1 MGMNVNLSRRVSE
14 IVDSLGNCQCHHREQ
29 RGPRHGIDTVKGRRI
44 VVCSNQDWDKDCK
57 SKPNYREDKPEHALE
72 EFPGSE
78 VELVCKGRK
87 SKETQNDGHGGRD
100 DCGHHDGIREFFPR
114 VLEVVV
120 EFRFDWRVPFPL
132 KGPQPEEE
140 LERQLA
146 HKREDTPHH
155 FVLEVEF
162 REVFR
167 VPPTP
172 VLIFPLDQAVLS
184 LGVRA
189 SGVPINLEKEA
200 HREETEGGKEVEQEE
215 KDLEG
220 RFGAFVVLQT
230 SKELDRLDVLLEPGN
245 VKEDKEGGPREHV
258 QGHGAVEYRSGPC
271 KPRRL
276 SDILNLNLL
285 DDFGRVA
292 RKPVRDE

>member
-1 MGMNVNLSRRVSE
+1 
-14 IVDSLGNCQCHHREQ
+14 
-29 RGPRHGIDTVKGRRI
+29 
-44 VVCSNQDWDKDCK
+44 
-57 SKPNYREDKPEHALE
+57 
-72 EFPGSE
+72 
-78 VELVCKGRK
+78 
-87 SKETQNDGHGGRD
+87 
-100 DCGHHDGIREFFPR
+100 
-114 VLEVVV
+114 
-120 EFRFDWRVPFPL
+120 L
-132 KGPQPEEE
+132 KGPQPEKE
-140 LERQLA
+140 LKRQLA

-162 REVFR
+162 REVSR
-167 VPPTP
+167 APPTL
-172 VLIFPLDQAVLS
+172 VLLFPLDQAVLY
-184 LGVRA
+184 LGGRA

-200 HREETEGGKEVEQEE
+200 HREETEGRKEVEQEE

-230 SKELDRLDVLLEPGN
+230 SKELDRFDVLLEPGN